1 MLTSAQEEDVS
12 VNAEA
17 VDVLT
22 RMATETSL
30 RYAINLITTA
40 NVAAKLRKAG
50 SVDVVDVR
58 RVYNLFVDE
67 KRSVQYLQEHAAEF
81 LSESTPVA

>member
-1 MLTSAQEEDVS
+1 M
-12 VNAEA
+12 NAEA

-67 KRSVQYLQEHAAEF
+67 KRSVQYLRDHAAEF
-81 LSESTPVA
+81 LSEVDEMAPAQST